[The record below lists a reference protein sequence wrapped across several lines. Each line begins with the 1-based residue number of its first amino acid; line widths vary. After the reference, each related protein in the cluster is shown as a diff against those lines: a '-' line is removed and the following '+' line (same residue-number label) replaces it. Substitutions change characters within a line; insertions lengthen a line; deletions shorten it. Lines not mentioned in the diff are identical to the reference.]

1 MKLVRVDNTV
11 VEKALVVAIVI
22 ASYSLS
28 FLVTMNIPSEIA
40 TIVGYIFLFFGVG
53 VVIGA
58 LITFVCGLI
67 INSKLFRVFEEE
79 EKEE

>member
-1 MKLVRVDNTV
+1 MKLITFDNTA
-11 VEKALVVAIVI
+11 VEKALVIAIVI

-40 TIVGYIFLFFGVG
+40 TIVGYIFLFFGFG

-58 LITFVCGLI
+58 LITFVCGLFI
-67 INSKLFRVFEEE
+67 DSKLLEGE
-79 EKEE
+79 

>member
-1 MKLVRVDNTV
+1 MELVGFGNTDNEKL
-11 VEKALVVAIVI
+11 LVI
-22 ASYSLS
+22 AILIVSSSLGI
-28 FLVTMNIPSEIA
+28 LVTMNIPSEVA
-40 TIVGYIFLFFGVG
+40 TIVSYVFLFFGVG